1 MRSDW
6 CPSILEIGDS
16 FPDEQAGHFSCE
28 GPMTYFRGE
37 REKESQRD
45 SLPSASF
52 SNTFSLFS
60 MPKSHIL
67 GYHVLNPIK
76 RRIYEITGGKKE
88 RGDGVVERR
97 DEKKGEKN
105 KI

>member
-1 MRSDW
+1 M
-6 CPSILEIGDS
+6 
-16 FPDEQAGHFSCE
+16 
-28 GPMTYFRGE
+28 
-37 REKESQRD
+37 
-45 SLPSASF
+45 
-52 SNTFSLFS
+52 
-60 MPKSHIL
+60 